1 VPKQDFVFEPN
12 GPRRLEISWGMFWK
26 NIVIRLDGEELDTF
40 ATQNEFRQGR
50 EYKLDDGSVLA
61 IRLVNS
67 LMGQNVQV
75 TRNGKPLPGTMQH
88 PETRIRSSF
97 VLLYFIGGYKILF
110 GIIGL
115 ALNGVDF
122 SVLSRNF
129 IDIFIGLVFIL
140 LATLVRRRSV
150 IALIAGIALFA
161 GDALYSV
168 YTLYQAGQQQNLLFN
183 LLIQVFLIYYLY
195 QGVGAIK
202 KEREEREK
210 EGIYPL

>member
-1 VPKQDFVFEPN
+1 MPKQDFVFEPN

-202 KEREEREK
+202 KERAEREK

>member
-1 VPKQDFVFEPN
+1 MPKQDFVFEPN

>member
-1 VPKQDFVFEPN
+1 VPKQDFAFEPN

-26 NIVIRLDGEELDTF
+26 NIIIRLDGEELDTI
-40 ATQNEFRQGR
+40 ATQNEFRQGK
-50 EYKLDDGSVLA
+50 EYKLNDGSVLA

-67 LMGQNVQV
+67 LMGQDVQV

-97 VLLYFIGGYKILF
+97 VLLYFIGGWKVLF
-110 GIIGL
+110 GILGL
-115 ALNGVDF
+115 AINGVDF
-122 SVLSRNF
+122 TVLSRNF

-140 LATLVRRRSV
+140 LATLVRKRSI

-161 GDALYSV
+161 GDALYTA
-168 YTLYQAGQQQNLLFN
+168 YTIYQSGQQQNVFS

-202 KEREEREK
+202 KEKEEREK

>member
-1 VPKQDFVFEPN
+1 MPKQDFVFEPN

-202 KEREEREK
+202 KEKEEREK

>member
-1 VPKQDFVFEPN
+1 MPKQDFAFEPN

-26 NIVIRLDGEELDTF
+26 NIIIRLDGEELDTI
-40 ATQNEFRQGR
+40 ATQNEFRQGK
-50 EYKLDDGSVLA
+50 EYKLNDGSVLA

-67 LMGQNVQV
+67 LMGQDVQV

-97 VLLYFIGGYKILF
+97 VLLYFIGGWKVLF
-110 GIIGL
+110 GILGL
-115 ALNGVDF
+115 AINGVDF
-122 SVLSRNF
+122 TVLSRNF

-140 LATLVRRRSV
+140 LATLVRKRSI

-161 GDALYSV
+161 GDALYTA
-168 YTLYQAGQQQNLLFN
+168 YTIYQSGQQQNVFS

-202 KEREEREK
+202 KEKEEREK